1 LGFFVEGIHMKDIK
15 TLRSVVGVSVLLAVS
30 LLSACDR
37 QNDQRTA
44 GQKLDE
50 AVQKTERKSDEIKA
64 DAQAAGKDV
73 KQAAANMADS
83 ASAKAK
89 DMTITTQVNAQL
101 ARDERLSAMSINV
114 DTNAGQVLLKG
125 TAPDMASRERATT
138 LAKSV
143 EGVLSVSNELTI
155 KPTN

>member
-1 LGFFVEGIHMKDIK
+1 MQMKEIK
-15 TLRSVVGVSVLLAVS
+15 SLRSVVGVSVLLAAA
-30 LLSACDR
+30 LLSGCDR
-37 QNDQRTA
+37 QNDPRTA

-50 AVQKTERKSDEIKA
+50 AVQTTQPKTAEIKA
-64 DAQAAGKDV
+64 NAQAAGKDA
-73 KQAAANMADS
+73 KQAASNMADS
-83 ASAKAK
+83 ATTKAK
-89 DMTITTQVNAQL
+89 DMVITTQVNAQL

-114 DTNAGQVLLKG
+114 DTSAGQVLLKG

>member
-1 LGFFVEGIHMKDIK
+1 MKDIK

-44 GQKLDE
+44 GQKFDE

>member
-89 DMTITTQVNAQL
+89 DMTITTQINAQL

-114 DTNAGQVLLKG
+114 DTTAGQVLLKG

>member
-114 DTNAGQVLLKG
+114 DTTAGQVLLKG

>member
-1 LGFFVEGIHMKDIK
+1 MGFFDKGIHMQEIK
-15 TLRSVVGVSVLLAVS
+15 TLRSAVGVSVLLAATF
-30 LLSACDR
+30 LSACDR

-73 KQAAANMADS
+73 KQAATNVADA
-83 ASAKAK
+83 ASTKAK
-89 DMTITTQVNAQL
+89 DMAITTQVNAQL

-114 DTNAGQVLLKG
+114 DTTAGQVLLKG
-125 TAPDMASRERATT
+125 TAPDMASRERATS

-143 EGVLSVSNELTI
+143 EGVLGVNNELTI
-155 KPTN
+155 KPSN